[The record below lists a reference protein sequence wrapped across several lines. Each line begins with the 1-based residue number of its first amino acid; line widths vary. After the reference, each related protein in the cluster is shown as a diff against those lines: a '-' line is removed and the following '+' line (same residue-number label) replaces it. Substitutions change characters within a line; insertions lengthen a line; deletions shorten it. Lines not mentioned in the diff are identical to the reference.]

1 MSMTEKEYIHFH
13 RPYMDDE
20 EIHEVADTIRSG
32 WLSVG
37 PKTLLFEE
45 RFREYIGSKYAA
57 VVNSWTAAGHLA
69 LEAIGL
75 KEGDEVIIPT
85 FTFPATAEIICYFKA
100 KPVLVDIHPDSMN
113 MDVSQIESRITSKTR
128 AIIPVH
134 YGGLPCDMD
143 EINQIAKKYNL
154 TVIEDAAHALPS
166 WYKGKKVGTLSDI
179 TCFSFYA
186 TKTLA
191 TGEGG
196 MVCSDNEDI
205 QKRVS
210 VMRLHGIDRNVW
222 NRYANAGSWY
232 FEVIAPGYKYNFT
245 DIHAALGIVQ
255 LRKLEE
261 MWTARKRITGIYDKG
276 FTNNELLTLPK
287 HFPDRESSYHLYAV
301 RVNQD
306 ALSVSRDQ
314 IIQELKEEGIGTS
327 MHFIPV
333 HRHPF
338 YRDTFKLD
346 LKDYPHAEHAYH
358 TVITL
363 PIYPGL
369 SDKNIERVIETVSR
383 ILQKHKK

>member
-1 MSMTEKEYIHFH
+1 MTEKEYIHFH

-143 EINQIAKKYNL
+143 EINQIAKKHNL

-205 QKRVS
+205 QTRVS

-245 DIHAALGIVQ
+245 DIHAALGLVQ
-255 LRKLEE
+255 LRKLEL
-261 MWTARKRITGIYDKG
+261 MWEARKRIT
-276 FTNNELLTLPK
+276 TL
-287 HFPDRESSYHLYAV
+287 Y
-301 RVNQD
+301 
-306 ALSVSRDQ
+306 
-314 IIQELKEEGIGTS
+314 
-327 MHFIPV
+327 
-333 HRHPF
+333 
-338 YRDTFKLD
+338 
-346 LKDYPHAEHAYH
+346 
-358 TVITL
+358 
-363 PIYPGL
+363 
-369 SDKNIERVIETVSR
+369 
-383 ILQKHKK
+383 

>member
-1 MSMTEKEYIHFH
+1 MTEKEYIHFH

-45 RFREYIGSKYAA
+45 RFREYIGSQYAA

-113 MDVSQIESRITSKTR
+113 MNAEAIESRITAKTK

-143 EINQIAKKYNL
+143 EINQIAKKYRL

-196 MVCSDNEDI
+196 MVCTDNEEI

-245 DIHAALGIVQ
+245 DIHAALGLVQ

-261 MWTARKRITGIYDKG
+261 MWAARKRITGLYDKG
-276 FTNNELLTLPK
+276 FKGNELLILPK
-287 HFPDRESSYHLYAV
+287 HFQDRESSYHLYAI
-301 RVNQD
+301 RVNEE
-306 ALSVSRDQ
+306 ALKVSRDQ
-314 IIQELKEEGIGTS
+314 IIQELKQEGVGTS

-338 YRDTFKLD
+338 YRDTFDLD
-346 LKDYPHAEHAYH
+346 LRDYPHAEKAYH

-383 ILQKHKK
+383 ILQNHKK